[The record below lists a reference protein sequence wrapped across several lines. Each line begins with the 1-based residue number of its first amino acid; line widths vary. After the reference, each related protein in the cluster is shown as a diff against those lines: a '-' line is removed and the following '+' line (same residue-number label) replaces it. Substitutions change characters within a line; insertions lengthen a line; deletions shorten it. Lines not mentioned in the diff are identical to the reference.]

1 MIAALTVPSFPPSA
15 RPAETTCQ
23 LETALGQLLSDATY
37 SLSAFDLGVC
47 VSGSDESCDPF
58 HGIHVKSHAC

>member
-1 MIAALTVPSFPPSA
+1 MAALTVPSFPSSA

-37 SLSAFDLGVC
+37 SLCCFDLWWVC
-47 VSGSDESCDPF
+47 ER
-58 HGIHVKSHAC
+58 HEMNHATLFMASM